1 MGRPP
6 AYIFIVRHGNR
17 LDATDKQ
24 WHLSSPTPYDP
35 PLTYGGWMQS
45 KTVGARI
52 ASILQEREEYDEA
65 EAEAEA
71 AAADHKPDTAS
82 VKQKKRRYRVV
93 IHSSPFLRCTQTSVA
108 IAAGLASSSSV
119 PAMVSVE
126 RSPSPRNTP
135 SPPPNYV
142 EKSVLRLDP
151 FLGEWLSPDYFE
163 HITPPPK
170 SSLMLMTAKAEL
182 LRRENYNDYPHF
194 HSRHAPNAPTQ
205 LWNASAGRGSPLATS
220 MTPSS
225 DVPSG
230 LETLSALK
238 GGLPKVSSESAGHL
252 DPKAAHKVSSDP
264 SWNPGYVAPVPSY
277 ALSTSEP
284 IPKGYSAHARDA
296 CVNIDYQWDSSR
308 DNLGWGEGG
317 VLPEDWAAMHQRFR
331 KGLCRLVEW
340 YSTTENPGEMVTKT
354 VSNPKSV
361 HPPQKGGSSGG
372 LAVSDD
378 QEVEIEDV
386 VVLVSHGAG
395 CNALIGAITHQPV
408 LIDVAMSSI
417 TLAQRKPEFDD
428 GVNLKIY
435 NGHASSVEEPLST
448 KRPTMSEMFELK
460 LFANTEHLHS
470 PMAAPII
477 SRSSSSGSRNSH
489 GRLNNGFSSALQD
502 VNLAASLYGSPTL
515 GSRST
520 SVNASLGSM
529 RRGSP
534 VLGSS
539 IRPTVP
545 NGTISGGITVG
556 SGVSSFPSTR
566 ANRSG
571 SIGLWTPPTQ
581 EDEVG
586 MKVETPS
593 LTIPKHEG
601 GVPKGK
607 VEASPKTQAHGS
619 NSNNVESR
627 ESTDKVAS
635 KPDKLD
641 SQSEHGEEHD
651 SFDENAFPSLW
662 PGTNNGGLWGSPRPP
677 GEAERIRDFSST
689 KRRWTVNER

>member
-52 ASILQEREEYDEA
+52 ASILQERENYDEA
-65 EAEAEA
+65 ATI
-71 AAADHKPDTAS
+71 DHQPNTTPA
-82 VKQKKRRYRVV
+82 KQKKRRYKVV
-93 IHSSPFLRCTQTSVA
+93 IHSSPFLRCTQTSIA

-119 PAMVSVE
+119 PASVE
-126 RSPSPRNTP
+126 RSPSPHTP
-135 SPPPNYV
+135 ASPPSSA
-142 EKSVLRLDP
+142 EKCVLRLDP

-194 HSRHAPNAPTQ
+194 HNRHTPNAPTQ
-205 LWNASAGRGSPLATS
+205 LWNASPSRGGSLGASATS
-220 MTPSS
+220 KS

-230 LETLSALK
+230 LENLSALK
-238 GGLPKVSSESAGHL
+238 GSLPKLAGDPAGKS
-252 DPKAAHKVSSDP
+252 DPKAVHKATLDS
-264 SWNPGYVAPVPSY
+264 SWNPSYVAPIPSY
-277 ALSTSEP
+277 ALSTNEP
-284 IPKGYSAHARDA
+284 IPRGYVAHARDA
-296 CVNIDYQWDSSR
+296 CVNVDYQWDSSR
-308 DNLGWGEGG
+308 EDFGWGEGG

-331 KGLCRLVEW
+331 KGLCRLIEW

-354 VSNPKSV
+354 VSSLKSNN
-361 HPPQKGGSSGG
+361 PPQKAGSSSGLPVGG
-372 LAVSDD
+372 DE
-378 QEVEIEDV
+378 EVEVEDV

-417 TLAQRKPEFDD
+417 TLAQRKPEFDE
-428 GVNLKIY
+428 GVNMKIY
-435 NGHASSVEEPLST
+435 NGHASSIEDPLSS

-470 PMAAPII
+470 SLTPPAV
-477 SRSSSSGSRNSH
+477 SRSSSTGGRNSH
-489 GRLNNGFSSALQD
+489 GRFSNGFNSSSPLQD
-502 VNLAASLYGSPTL
+502 INLAASLYGSPTL
-515 GSRST
+515 GSRGT

-539 IRPTVP
+539 VRPTAP
-545 NGTISGGITVG
+545 NGTMSGGITVG
-556 SGVSSFPSTR
+556 SGVSKFPSTR
-566 ANRSG
+566 SNRSG
-571 SIGLWTPPTQ
+571 SVGLWTPPTQ
-581 EDEVG
+581 EDEVPG
-586 MKVETPS
+586 SKTEASPLANYNNES
-593 LTIPKHEG
+593 EI
-601 GVPKGK
+601 KGK
-607 VEASPKTQAHGS
+607 VEESPKMKARGP

-627 ESTDKVAS
+627 EPTDKVAS
-635 KPDKLD
+635 KSD
-641 SQSEHGEEHD
+641 SQSEYGEEHD
-651 SFDENAFPSLW
+651 KFDENAFPSLW
-662 PGTNNGGLWGSPRPP
+662 PGTNTGGLWGAPRPP

-689 KRRWTVNER
+689 KRRWTVNDR

>member
-65 EAEAEA
+65 VTS
-71 AAADHKPDTAS
+71 DHQSDTTP
-82 VKQKKRRYRVV
+82 VKQKKRRYKVV
-93 IHSSPFLRCTQTSVA
+93 IHSSPFLRCTQTSIA
-108 IAAGLASSSSV
+108 IAAGLASSSSIPV
-119 PAMVSVE
+119 PVE
-126 RSPSPRNTP
+126 RSPSPRSTP
-135 SPPPNYV
+135 ASPPNYI

-182 LRRENYNDYPHF
+182 LRRENYNEYPHF
-194 HSRHAPNAPTQ
+194 HSRHAPNVPTQ
-205 LWNASAGRGSPLATS
+205 LWNASPSRGSPLATS
-220 MTPSS
+220 MIPKP
-225 DVPSG
+225 DVPSSFDN
-230 LETLSALK
+230 LSALK
-238 GGLPKVSSESAGHL
+238 GGLPNVTNDSVGNL
-252 DPKAAHKVSSDP
+252 DLKATHKVTSDS

-277 ALSTSEP
+277 ALSTNES
-284 IPKGYSAHARDA
+284 IPKGYVAHARDA
-296 CVNIDYQWDSSR
+296 CVNVDYQWDSSR
-308 DNLGWGEGG
+308 DNLSWGEGG

-340 YSTTENPGEMVTKT
+340 YSTTENPGDMVTKT
-354 VSNPKSV
+354 VSNPKSTN
-361 HPPQKGGSSGG
+361 PPQKEGGSNG
-372 LAVSDD
+372 LSVSDG
-378 QEVEIEDV
+378 QEVDIEDV

-417 TLAQRKPEFDD
+417 TLAQRKPGFDE

-435 NGHASSVEEPLST
+435 NGHASSIEEPLST

-470 PMAAPII
+470 SITPPLI
-477 SRSSSSGSRNSH
+477 SRSSSSGGRNSR
-489 GRLNNGFSSALQD
+489 GRFNNGFSSALQD
-502 VNLAASLYGSPTL
+502 MNLAASLYGSPTT

-539 IRPTVP
+539 LRPSAP

-571 SIGLWTPPTQ
+571 SVGLWMPPSQ

-586 MKVETPS
+586 MKAEMPT
-593 LTIPKHEG
+593 LTNSSHESG
-601 GVPKGK
+601 ITKGK
-607 VEASPKTQAHGS
+607 VVASPKTQAQGS

-635 KPDKLD
+635 KTDL
-641 SQSEHGEEHD
+641 QSEHGEEHD

-662 PGTNNGGLWGSPRPP
+662 PGTNNGGLWGAPRPP

-689 KRRWTVNER
+689 KRRWTVNERPGNETRLA